1 VEVLEVILT
10 LVHKTWIP
18 LLYLQHI
25 FIGHHFNNNIID
37 FMGSVEWLHR
47 LLLFIQ
53 NLLEKAEE
61 RETVHENAVAM
72 VTCKVLKQLELLE
85 ARKYDDPD
93 IMDDLAFLQEKLQ
106 ASVQD
111 LRWVAYPVKS
121 FYFVGGCLS
130 LWIFNLKKIP
140 WIFDRCTKHAW
151 ILDNCKNVK
160 SYSIYQF

>member
-1 VEVLEVILT
+1 MCINVV
-10 LVHKTWIP
+10 
-18 LLYLQHI
+18 
-25 FIGHHFNNNIID
+25 
-37 FMGSVEWLHR
+37 SS
-47 LLLFIQ
+47 LLFIQ

-111 LRWVAYPVKS
+111 LR
-121 FYFVGGCLS
+121 
-130 LWIFNLKKIP
+130 
-140 WIFDRCTKHAW
+140 
-151 ILDNCKNVK
+151 
-160 SYSIYQF
+160 